1 MHIHSVHNH
10 GVAERK
16 VEQICVEIVKDK
28 LLSGSWFNN
37 IWNYWCWIEW
47 ELFEQWSMTVGHA
60 MLWCLLKLIGTFSLL
75 DERSF

>member
-16 VEQICVEIVKDK
+16 VEQICVDMVKDK

-37 IWNYWCWIEW
+37 IWNYWCWMEYRV
-47 ELFEQWSMTVGHA
+47 SK
-60 MLWCLLKLIGTFSLL
+60 CLNSGQ
-75 DERSF
+75 